1 MKVQVLVEVFQLIID
16 DVKIFMDFD
25 EAKAEFKRYTHMD
38 YDEYSQKLEADPD
51 ATPEGLIGDT
61 EGTQIF
67 EIEFTP
73 KGIQI
78 CEYENIHCPY
88 CGGSNLKDSGKTTL
102 NQHELNCLECA
113 GTFWIPCED

>member
-16 DVKIFMDFD
+16 DVKVYVDIE

-51 ATPEGLIGDT
+51 ATPEGLIGDC
-61 EGTQIF
+61 EGTQIY

-73 KGIQI
+73 KEIQI
-78 CEYENIHCPY
+78 CECESVHCPY
-88 CGGSNLKDSGKTTL
+88 HSKP
-102 NQHELNCLECA
+102 A
-113 GTFWIPCED
+113 